1 MTKGAK
7 YLMKQVQIELAMGQ
21 IRAIQNSNIPSDEQ
35 YIRIQRVTDD
45 LGKSMDPVE
54 QQQQVVNK
62 SKTSKS
68 MKRGCTRTTE

>member
-1 MTKGAK
+1 MTEGAK

-45 LGKSMDPVE
+45 LGKWIDE
-54 QQQQVVNK
+54 NEK
-62 SKTSKS
+62 D
-68 MKRGCTRTTE
+68 TEANQK